1 MAESDKLE
9 VVFLAGQMGEETATA
24 PIDPIGLLDGSG
36 IGTEGWEVVPWVN
49 VALLNKVAT
58 KNSVAPGTTEV
69 EALDGVRMTTDEVVE
84 SFAVSVGHGVGVHSV
99 SVLLY
104 YGNFY

>member
-1 MAESDKLE
+1 MEEGGGEELAERDKL
-9 VVFLAGQMGEETATA
+9 
-24 PIDPIGLLDGSG
+24 
-36 IGTEGWEVVPWVN
+36 
-49 VALLNKVAT
+49 
-58 KNSVAPGTTEV
+58 APGTTEV
-69 EALDGVRMTTDEVVE
+69 EALDEVRMTTDEVVE